1 MKSTSRISFDLNHKY
16 CFPREGTL
24 LLYKG
29 LVKEGD
35 RDENQKKHT
44 NNYNRE
50 RMRILELLS
59 LLPHSNKKEKKN
71 ESSQHLGVYARKR
84 KKLKGYISH
93 GNCQIKASNNSLESK
108 MVAATRAV
116 YSSST
121 KIIKNKKKTDKFR
134 SHGQQLKTCRR
145 DKDYIWHPVKAMR
158 NDKEA
163 IIIRDV
169 MKHYQ
174 SQYHRRSCKQGK

>member
-1 MKSTSRISFDLNHKY
+1 MSSTNRTSPDLNHKF
-16 CFPREGTL
+16 CFPREGSL

-35 RDENQKKHT
+35 RYENQKHNI

-59 LLPHSNKKEKKN
+59 LLPNSNKKYQNKHKEN
-71 ESSQHLGVYARKR
+71 PRHLGVFARKR
-84 KKLKGYISH
+84 RISKGYKSQD
-93 GNCQIKASNNSLESK
+93 CRQIKASFTNRESK
-108 MVAATRAV
+108 KVAAKTRAV
-116 YSSST
+116 YSYST
-121 KIIKNKKKTDKFR
+121 KKVKSKNKLR
-134 SHGQQLKTCRR
+134 SHGQPVISCRR
-145 DKDYIWHPVKAMR
+145 DKEYVWHPVKAIQ
-158 NDKEA
+158 NDKEP

-174 SQYHRRSCKQGK
+174 SQYHKRKQRK